1 MGPTVALAHDY
12 LTQRG
17 GAERVALT
25 MARAFP
31 SAPLYTTLY
40 HPDGTFPEFADVDVR
55 PSRLD
60 RVGALRRHH
69 RLALPLLRGAVEA
82 QPVEADVLLASSS
95 GWAHRYRGARRT
107 VVYCYAPARWLY
119 QRDRYLSGASGRTWK
134 DRWRT
139 GLAGSALDLLG
150 PGLRTSDADAAARAD
165 VYLAVSTVARRAVQE
180 VYGIDAEV
188 VPPPPAMDPEGP
200 ETPVPGAAPG
210 YLLCVARLL
219 PYKNVDVVVA
229 AARRLRL
236 PLVVVGVGPDR
247 ERLERLAGDA
257 LVAPGAP
264 GAARRDGVRFVGKVD
279 DAQLRWLYSHA
290 ALLVATSYEDYGLT
304 PLEAAAFGVPA
315 VTLGTGGYLDTVD
328 DGVTGLYVEHPE
340 AAPVAEGIEA
350 ALARSWDQEA
360 IGVHVKGFSR
370 DAFVARL
377 QAVVAQE
384 VATVGGSG
392 TYREVEGR

>member
-69 RLALPLLRGAVEA
+69 RLALPLLRGAVESE
-82 QPVEADVLLASSS
+82 PVEADVLLASSS

-119 QRDRYLSGASGRTWK
+119 QRDRYLSGASGRAWK
-134 DRWRT
+134 ERWRT
-139 GLAGSALDLLG
+139 GLAGAALDLLG
-150 PGLRTSDADAAARAD
+150 PGLRESDAAAAARAD
-165 VYLAVSTVARRAVQE
+165 VYLAVSTVARRAVRE
-180 VYGIDAEV
+180 AYGIDAEV
-188 VPPPPAMDPEGP
+188 VAPPPAMEPEGP
-200 ETPVPGAAPG
+200 VTPIPGIAPG

-236 PLVVVGVGPDR
+236 PLVVVGDGPDR
-247 ERLERLAGDA
+247 ERLERLADE
-257 LVAPGAP
+257 
-264 GAARRDGVRFVGKVD
+264 RVRFVGKVD
-279 DAQLRWLYSHA
+279 DAQLRWLYGHA
-290 ALLVATSYEDYGLT
+290 SLLVATSYEDYGLT

-315 VTLGTGGYLDTVD
+315 VTLGTGGYLDTVV
-328 DGVTGLYVEHPE
+328 DGVTGLYVDSPD

-360 IGVHVKGFSR
+360 IGVHVKGFSK

-384 VATVGGSG
+384 AVAAGVPGAQGEVGG
-392 TYREVEGR
+392 R

>member
-40 HPDGTFPEFADVDVR
+40 HPDGTFPDFADVDVR

-69 RLALPLLRGAVEA
+69 RLALPLLRGAVES

-119 QRDRYLSGASGRTWK
+119 QRDRYLSGASGRAWK
-134 DRWRT
+134 ERWRT
-139 GLAGSALDLLG
+139 GVAGAALDLLG
-150 PGLRTSDADAAARAD
+150 PGLRASDAAAAARAD
-165 VYLAVSTVARRAVQE
+165 VYLAVSTVARRAVRE
-180 VYGIDAEV
+180 AYGIDAEV
-188 VPPPPAMDPEGP
+188 VPPPPAMEPDGP
-200 ETPVPGAAPG
+200 VTTMPGIAPG

-236 PLVVVGVGPDR
+236 PLVVVGDGPDR
-247 ERLERLAGDA
+247 ERLERLADE
-257 LVAPGAP
+257 
-264 GAARRDGVRFVGKVD
+264 RVRFVGKVD
-279 DAQLRWLYSHA
+279 DAQLRWLYGHA
-290 ALLVATSYEDYGLT
+290 SLLVATSYEDYGLT

-315 VTLGTGGYLDTVD
+315 VTLGTGGYLDTVV
-328 DGVTGLYVEHPE
+328 DGVTGLYVDRPD

-360 IGVHVKGFSR
+360 IGVHVKGFSK

-384 VATVGGSG
+384 VAAARPSATYGEVGG
-392 TYREVEGR
+392 R

>member
-60 RVGALRRHH
+60 RVGTLRRHH
-69 RLALPLLRGAVEA
+69 RLALPLLRGAVESR
-82 QPVEADVLLASSS
+82 PVDADVLLASSS

-119 QRDRYLSGASGRTWK
+119 QRDRYLSGASGRAWK

-139 GLAGSALDLLG
+139 GIAGAALDLLA
-150 PGLRTSDADAAARAD
+150 PGLRASDAEAAARAD
-165 VYLAVSTVARRAVQE
+165 VYLAVSTVARRAVRE
-180 VYGIDAEV
+180 AYGIDAEV
-188 VPPPPAMDPEGP
+188 VPPPPAMEPDGP
-200 ETPVPGAAPG
+200 TTPVPGIAPG

-236 PLVVVGVGPDR
+236 PLVVVGDGPDR
-247 ERLERLAGDA
+247 ERLARLADE
-257 LVAPGAP
+257 
-264 GAARRDGVRFVGKVD
+264 RVRFVGKVD
-279 DAQLRWLYSHA
+279 DAELRWLYGHA
-290 ALLVATSYEDYGLT
+290 SLLVATSYEDYGLT
-304 PLEAAAFGVPA
+304 PLEAAAFGVPS
-315 VTLGTGGYLDTVD
+315 VTLGTGGYLDTVV
-328 DGVTGLYVEHPE
+328 DGVTGLYVDRPDAE
-340 AAPVAEGIEA
+340 PVAEGIEA
-350 ALARSWDQEA
+350 ALARTWDLEA

-370 DAFVARL
+370 EAFVARL
-377 QAVVAQE
+377 QDVVAQE
-384 VATVGGSG
+384 VATARPSG
-392 TYREVEGR
+392 TYGEVGGR

>member
-69 RLALPLLRGAVEA
+69 RLALPLLRGAVESE
-82 QPVEADVLLASSS
+82 PVEADVLLASSS

-119 QRDRYLSGASGRTWK
+119 QRDRYLSGASGRAWK
-134 DRWRT
+134 ERWRT
-139 GLAGSALDLLG
+139 GLAGAALDLLG
-150 PGLRTSDADAAARAD
+150 PGLRESDAAAAARAD
-165 VYLAVSTVARRAVQE
+165 VYLAVSTVARRAVRE
-180 VYGIDAEV
+180 AYGIDAEV
-188 VPPPPAMDPEGP
+188 VAPPPAMEPEGP
-200 ETPVPGAAPG
+200 ATPIPGIAPG

-236 PLVVVGVGPDR
+236 PLVVVGDGPDR
-247 ERLERLAGDA
+247 ERLERLADE
-257 LVAPGAP
+257 
-264 GAARRDGVRFVGKVD
+264 RVRFVGKVD
-279 DAQLRWLYSHA
+279 DAQLRWLYGHA
-290 ALLVATSYEDYGLT
+290 SLLVATSYEDYGLT

-315 VTLGTGGYLDTVD
+315 VTLGTGGYLDTVV
-328 DGVTGLYVEHPE
+328 DGVTGLYVDSPD

-360 IGVHVKGFSR
+360 IGVHVKGFSK

-384 VATVGGSG
+384 AVAAGVPGTQGEVGG
-392 TYREVEGR
+392 R

>member
-25 MARAFP
+25 MAQAFP
-31 SAPLYTTLY
+31 AAPLYTTLY
-40 HPDGTFPEFADVDVR
+40 DPDGTFPEFADVDVR

-60 RVGALRRHH
+60 RVGTLRRHH
-69 RLALPLLRGAVEA
+69 RLALPLLRGAVES
-82 QPVEADVLLASSS
+82 QDVDADVLLASSS

-119 QRDRYLSGASGRTWK
+119 QRDRYLSGTPGRSWK

-139 GLAGSALDLLG
+139 GLAGAALDLLG
-150 PGLRTSDADAAARAD
+150 PGLRASDVAAAARAD
-165 VYLAVSTVARRAVQE
+165 VYLAVSTVARRAVRE
-180 VYGIDAEV
+180 AYGIEAEV
-188 VPPPPAMDPEGP
+188 VPPPPAMDPAGP
-200 ETPVPGAAPG
+200 VTPVPGVRPG

-257 LVAPGAP
+257 LVGPDPGA
-264 GAARRDGVRFVGKVD
+264 RQDGVRFVGKVD
-279 DAQLRWLYSHA
+279 DAQLRWLYGQAS
-290 ALLVATSYEDYGLT
+290 LLVATSYEDYGLT

-315 VTLGTGGYLDTVD
+315 VTLGTGGYLDTVV
-328 DGVTGLYVEHPE
+328 DGVTGLYVDGPD
-340 AAPVAEGIEA
+340 AAPVAAGIEA

-377 QAVVAQE
+377 QAVVAQQ
-384 VATVGGSG
+384 VAVAGGTG
-392 TYREVEGR
+392 THEEIEGR

>member
-25 MARAFP
+25 MAQAFP

-40 HPDGTFPEFADVDVR
+40 HPDGTFPEFAEVDVR

-60 RVGALRRHH
+60 RVGPLRRNH
-69 RLALPLLRGAVEA
+69 RLALPLLRGAVES
-82 QPVEADVLLASSS
+82 QPVDADVLLASSS

-134 DRWRT
+134 DLWRT

-150 PGLRTSDADAAARAD
+150 PGLRRSDADAAARAD

-180 VYGIDAEV
+180 VYGIEAEV
-188 VPPPPAMDPEGP
+188 VPPPPAMDPDGP
-200 ETPVPGAAPG
+200 AAAVPGLAPG

-247 ERLERLAGDA
+247 ERLERLAGN
-257 LVAPGAP
+257 
-264 GAARRDGVRFVGKVD
+264 GVRFVGKVD
-279 DAQLRWLYSHA
+279 DAQLRWLYAHA
-290 ALLVATSYEDYGLT
+290 SLLVATSYEDYGLT

-315 VTLGTGGYLDTVD
+315 VTLGTGGYLDTVV
-328 DGVTGLYVEHPE
+328 DGVTGLYVESPE

-384 VATVGGSG
+384 VAVAGVSG
-392 TYREVEGR
+392 THREIEGR

>member
-25 MARAFP
+25 MAQAFP
-31 SAPLYTTLY
+31 AAPLYTTLY
-40 HPDGTFPEFADVDVR
+40 HPDGTFPEFADVDVH

-60 RVGALRRHH
+60 RVGTLRRHH
-69 RLALPLLRGAVEA
+69 RLALPLLRGAVEG

-139 GLAGSALDLLG
+139 GLAGAALDLVG
-150 PGLRTSDADAAARAD
+150 PGLRRSDAEAAARAD

-180 VYGIDAEV
+180 AYGIEAEV
-188 VPPPPAMDPEGP
+188 VPPPPAMEPDGP
-200 ETPVPGAAPG
+200 ATPVPGVAPG

-247 ERLERLAGDA
+247 ERLERLADD
-257 LVAPGAP
+257 
-264 GAARRDGVRFVGKVD
+264 RVRFVGKVD
-279 DAQLRWLYSHA
+279 DAQLRWLYGHA
-290 ALLVATSYEDYGLT
+290 SLLVATSYEDYGLT

-315 VTLGTGGYLDTVD
+315 VTLGTGGYLDTVV
-328 DGVTGLYVEHPE
+328 DGVTGLYVDRPDAEDV
-340 AAPVAEGIEA
+340 AAGIEA

-384 VATVGGSG
+384 VAVVAG
-392 TYREVEGR
+392 TSARGEVEGR

>member
-40 HPDGTFPEFADVDVR
+40 HPGGTFPEFADVDVR

-60 RVGALRRHH
+60 RVGTLRRHH
-69 RLALPLLRGAVEA
+69 RLALPLLRGAVES
-82 QPVEADVLLASSS
+82 QPVDADVLLASSS

-139 GLAGSALDLLG
+139 SVAGATLDLLG
-150 PGLRTSDADAAARAD
+150 PGLRASDAAAAARAD
-165 VYLAVSTVARRAVQE
+165 VYLAVSTVARRAVRE
-180 VYGIDAEV
+180 AYGIDAEV
-188 VPPPPAMDPEGP
+188 VAPPPAMEPEGP
-200 ETPVPGAAPG
+200 VTPMPGIDPG

-236 PLVVVGVGPDR
+236 PLVVVGDGPDR
-247 ERLERLAGDA
+247 ERLERLADERVH
-257 LVAPGAP
+257 L
-264 GAARRDGVRFVGKVD
+264 VGKVD
-279 DAQLRWLYSHA
+279 DAQLRWLYGHA
-290 ALLVATSYEDYGLT
+290 SLLVATSYEDYGLT

-315 VTLGTGGYLDTVD
+315 VTLGTGGYLDTVV
-328 DGVTGLYVEHPE
+328 DGVTGLYVDRPD
-340 AAPVAEGIEA
+340 ADLVAEGIEA
-350 ALARSWDQEA
+350 ALARSWDPEA

-370 DAFVARL
+370 EAFVARL
-377 QAVVAQE
+377 QEVVARE
-384 VATVGGSG
+384 VATVRPSATYGEVGG
-392 TYREVEGR
+392 R